1 MKNII
6 RRVFISFACSAFA
19 GLLCN
24 LLIDVIVNGVSDM
37 EGFISMSP
45 EFLALFPTPAI
56 AAYVNIIL
64 YGLIGAAFAGM
75 TFIYDIDR
83 IGFVIQS
90 IIYFVGT
97 SIILTIITFVIWQLW
112 KYPPALISTILG
124 FFLTYVIINIVVYNT
139 TRKDISDVNRML
151 ETIE

>member
-112 KYPPALISTILG
+112 KYPSALYCTLCGYAVSFVIMGITQYSKLKKEIEEINS
-124 FFLTYVIINIVVYNT
+124 YVN
-139 TRKDISDVNRML
+139 
-151 ETIE
+151 

>member
-19 GLLCN
+19 GLICN

-64 YGLIGAAFAGM
+64 YGLIGVAFAGM

-112 KYPPALISTILG
+112 KYPSALYCTLCGYAVS
-124 FFLTYVIINIVVYNT
+124 FIIMGITQY
-139 TRKDISDVNRML
+139 RKLKKDIEEINGYVN
-151 ETIE
+151 

>member
-1 MKNII
+1 MKRII
-6 RRVFISFACSAFA
+6 RRIFISFAISAFA

-37 EGFISMSP
+37 ENFISMPP
-45 EFLALFPTPAI
+45 EFIALFPTPAI

-64 YGLIGAAFAGM
+64 YGCIGGAFAGM

-90 IIYFVGT
+90 IIYFAGT
-97 SIILTIITFVIWQLW
+97 SVVLTVITFVIWQLW
-112 KYPPALISTILG
+112 KYPTALFCTLCGYAVS
-124 FFLTYVIINIVVYNT
+124 FVIIGITQYRT
-139 TRKDISDVNRML
+139 LKQDIEEINSYVK
-151 ETIE
+151 